1 MLPYTTLLQDLDNLD
16 YEIVKSNKKIT
27 YLNIEA
33 AFDIETTSMK
43 IGETK
48 VAFMYV
54 WMFGIEFGK
63 ETYYGRTWEEFVTLC
78 EGLQKSFQLNDKRRL
93 VVYVHNL
100 GYEFQF
106 MRKYFEWTEVFSGS
120 ERKPMKAF
128 TSLGIEFRDSYI
140 LSGYSLASTAKNLHS
155 IKISKMVGDL
165 DYSLI
170 RTSDTPLTTEEWK
183 YCDNDI
189 QIILAY
195 IKEQIAENG
204 NITKIPLTNTGRVR
218 KYVRDY
224 CYYKKSDGSKAGKGQ
239 YMRYRELMGK
249 LTLDTETYKQLK
261 QTFMGGFTHANAGHS
276 NKLLKDVTSID
287 FTSSYPA
294 VMVSEKFPMTRFLPR
309 TVENMDEFEVLCGK
323 YAVLFDA
330 KFEGVTPI
338 LEQENYLS
346 VSKCSDIEGAVTN
359 NGRIVA
365 AKQFNTSLTEVDYEI
380 MKQCYSW
387 ESISVRN
394 VKVARKGYLPKP
406 IIESILR
413 LYQGKTELK
422 DVVGSEVE
430 YMHSKGMLNSIYG
443 MCVTD
448 VVKEQ
453 AEYAADNGGSSGWT
467 TNQPDV
473 DETVVDYN
481 ESKNRFL
488 YYAWGVWVTAYAR
501 RNLWTGILAV
511 GSDYVYSDTDSLKV
525 LNWEKHIPYTKWY
538 DKMVISKM
546 EAMCDEYGIDKKL
559 LRPKTK
565 DGVEKVLGV
574 WDYEGT
580 YPMFKTLGAKRYLV
594 LEKNGR
600 LALTVAGL
608 SKRNGVDFMSEVC
621 GGDPAKVFEMFS
633 NNLHIPAEKTGKM
646 THTYVDEE
654 FKFQVTDYLGKKS
667 TVETL
672 SGVHLEPCDFTLT
685 LSDNYIA
692 FMKQFVEGYTF
703 KGVRYV

>member
-1 MLPYTTLLQDLDNLD
+1 MLPYTNFLRELNNLD
-16 YEIVKSNKKIT
+16 FEIVKSNKKIT
-27 YLNIEA
+27 YINIEA

-43 IGETK
+43 IGDTK

-63 ETYYGRTWEEFVTLC
+63 ETYYGRSWEEFVKLC
-78 EGLQKSFQLNDKRRL
+78 EAIQHSFQLNEKRRL
-93 VVYVHNL
+93 VIYVHNL

-120 ERKPMKAF
+120 ERKPMKAM

-155 IKISKMVGDL
+155 IKIEKMVGDL
-165 DYSLI
+165 DYSLT
-170 RTSDTPLTTEEWK
+170 RTSETPLTSEEWK

-204 NITKIPLTNTGRVR
+204 DITKIPLTNTGRVR

-224 CYYKKSDGSKAGKGQ
+224 CYYKKSDGSKANKSQ
-239 YMRYRELMGK
+239 YMRYRALMED
-249 LTLDTETYKQLK
+249 LTLDTDTYRQLK
-261 QTFMGGFTHANAGHS
+261 RSFMGGFTHANARHS
-276 NKLLKDVTSID
+276 NKVLTDVTSID

-294 VMVSEKFPMTRFLPR
+294 VMVSEKFPMSRF
-309 TVENMDEFEVLCGK
+309 TVKHVSSIAEFEKLCK
-323 YAVLFDA
+323 RYAVVFDA

-346 VSKCSDIEGAVTN
+346 ASKCSDIEGAVLN

-394 VKVARKGYLPKP
+394 VKVAAKAYLPKP
-406 IIESILR
+406 IVESILR

-453 AEYAADNGGSSGWT
+453 AEYAAENGWST
-467 TNQPDV
+467 HKPDV
-473 DETVVDYN
+473 DETVAEYN

-511 GSDYVYSDTDSLKV
+511 GGDYVYSDTDSLKV
-525 LNWEKHIPYTKWY
+525 LNWEKHKPYTEWY
-538 DKMVISKM
+538 DNMVIKKM
-546 EAMCDEYGIDKKL
+546 EDMCDEYSIDKSL

-565 DGVEKVLGV
+565 DGVEKVLGI

-580 YPMFKTLGAKRYLV
+580 YPLFKTLGAKRYLV
-594 LEKNGR
+594 LEAKGR

-608 SKRNGVDFMSEVC
+608 SKRNGVDYMLDVC
-621 GGDPAKVFEMFS
+621 GGDVRKVFDMFS
-633 NNLHIPAEKTGKM
+633 NDLHIPAEKTGKM
-646 THTYVDEE
+646 THTYVDGE

-703 KGVRYV
+703 KGVKYT

>member
-1 MLPYTTLLQDLDNLD
+1 MLPYANFLRELNNLD
-16 YEIVKSNKKIT
+16 FEIVKSNKKIT
-27 YLNIEA
+27 YINIEA

-43 IGETK
+43 IGDTK

-63 ETYYGRTWEEFVTLC
+63 ETYYGRSWEEFVKLC
-78 EGLQKSFQLNDKRRL
+78 EAIQHSFQLNEKRRL
-93 VVYVHNL
+93 VIYVHNL

-120 ERKPMKAF
+120 ERKPMKAM

-165 DYSLI
+165 DYSLT

-195 IKEQIAENG
+195 IKEQIEENG
-204 NITKIPLTNTGRVR
+204 DITKIPLTNTGRVR

-224 CYYKKSDGSKAGKGQ
+224 CYYKKSDGTKAGKSQ
-239 YMRYRELMGK
+239 YMRYRALMED
-249 LTLDTETYKQLK
+249 LTLDTDTYKQLK
-261 QTFMGGFTHANAGHS
+261 RTFMGGFTHANARHS
-276 NKLLKDVTSID
+276 NKVLTDVTSID

-294 VMVSEKFPMTRFLPR
+294 VMVSEKFPMTRFTTR
-309 TVENMDEFEVLCGK
+309 QVSSIAEFEKLCAK
-323 YAVLFDA
+323 YAVVFDA
-330 KFEGVTPI
+330 KFDGVYPK
-338 LEQENYLS
+338 LDHENYLS
-346 VSKCSDIEGAVTN
+346 KSRCRNLEGAVTN
-359 NGRIVA
+359 NGRIVS

-380 MKQCYSW
+380 MKQCYGWDSL
-387 ESISVRN
+387 SVGN
-394 VKVARKGYLPKP
+394 VRVATKAYLPKP

-422 DVVGSEVE
+422 DVAGAEVE

-453 AEYAADNGGSSGWT
+453 AEYEVESGEHSGWT
-467 TNQPDV
+467 THSPDV
-473 DETVVDYN
+473 DETVSDYN

-488 YYAWGVWVTAYAR
+488 YYPWGVWVTAYAR

-594 LEKNGR
+594 LEKSGR

-608 SKRNGVDFMSEVC
+608 SKRNGVDYMLEVC
-621 GGDPAKVFEMFS
+621 GGDARKVFDMFS
-633 NNLHIPAEKTGKM
+633 NDLHIPAEKTGKM
-646 THTYVDEE
+646 THTYVDGD

-703 KGVRYV
+703 KGVKHV

>member
-1 MLPYTTLLQDLDNLD
+1 MLPYANFLRELNNLD
-16 YEIVKSNKKIT
+16 FEIVKSNKKIT
-27 YLNIEA
+27 YINIEA

-43 IGETK
+43 IDDTK

-63 ETYYGRTWEEFVTLC
+63 ETYYGRSWEEFVKLC
-78 EGLQKSFQLNDKRRL
+78 EAIQHSFQLNEKRRL
-93 VVYVHNL
+93 VIYVHNL

-120 ERKPMKAF
+120 ERKPMKAM

-155 IKISKMVGDL
+155 IKIEKMVGDL
-165 DYSLI
+165 DYSLT
-170 RTSDTPLTTEEWK
+170 RTVETPLTSEEWK

-204 NITKIPLTNTGRVR
+204 DITKIPLTNTGRVR

-224 CYYKKSDGSKAGKGQ
+224 CYYKKSNGAKAGKSQ
-239 YMRYRELMGK
+239 YMRYRALMED
-249 LTLDTETYKQLK
+249 LTLDTDTYRQLK
-261 QTFMGGFTHANAGHS
+261 RSFMGGFTHANARHS
-276 NKLLKDVTSID
+276 NKVLTDVTSID

-294 VMVSEKFPMTRFLPR
+294 VMVSEKFPMSRFTTRQ
-309 TVENMDEFEVLCGK
+309 VSSIAEFEKLCAR
-323 YAVLFDA
+323 YAVVFDA
-330 KFEGVTPI
+330 KFEGVYPK
-338 LEQENYLS
+338 LDHENYLS
-346 VSKCSDIEGAVTN
+346 ESKCTNVEDAVTN
-359 NGRIVA
+359 NGRIVS

-380 MKQCYSW
+380 MKQCYGWDSL
-387 ESISVRN
+387 SVGN
-394 VKVARKGYLPKP
+394 VRDATKAYLPKP
-406 IIESILR
+406 IVESILR

-453 AEYAADNGGSSGWT
+453 AEYTAENGDDNGWST
-467 TNQPDV
+467 HKPDV
-473 DETVVDYN
+473 DETVAEYN

-511 GSDYVYSDTDSLKV
+511 GGDYVYSDTDSLKV
-525 LNWEKHIPYTKWY
+525 LNWEKHKPYTEWY
-538 DKMVISKM
+538 DNMVIKKM
-546 EAMCDEYGIDKKL
+546 EDMCDEYSIDKSL

-565 DGVEKVLGV
+565 DGVEKVLGI

-580 YPMFKTLGAKRYLV
+580 YPLFKTLGAKRYLV
-594 LEKNGR
+594 LEAKGR

-608 SKRNGVDFMSEVC
+608 SKRNGVDYMLEFC
-621 GGDPAKVFEMFS
+621 GGDVRKVFDMFS
-633 NNLHIPAEKTGKM
+633 NSMHIPAEKTGKM
-646 THTYVDEE
+646 THTYVDQE
-654 FKFQVTDYLGKKS
+654 FKFQVTDYLGKTT

-672 SGVHLEPCDFTLT
+672 SGIHLEPCDFTLS
-685 LSDNYIA
+685 LSNNYIS
-692 FMKQFVEGYTF
+692 FMQKIGEGYTF
-703 KGVRYV
+703 RGVKYT

>member
-1 MLPYTTLLQDLDNLD
+1 MLPYANFLRELNNLD
-16 YEIVKSNKKIT
+16 FEIVKSNKKIT
-27 YLNIEA
+27 YINIEA

-43 IGETK
+43 IGDTK

-63 ETYYGRTWEEFVTLC
+63 ETYYGRSWEEFVKLC
-78 EGLQKSFQLNDKRRL
+78 EAIQQSFQLNEKRRL
-93 VVYVHNL
+93 VIYVHNL

-120 ERKPMKAF
+120 ERKPMKAM

-155 IKISKMVGDL
+155 IKIEKMVGDL
-165 DYSLI
+165 DYSLT
-170 RTSDTPLTTEEWK
+170 RTAETPLTSEEWK

-204 NITKIPLTNTGRVR
+204 DITKIPLTNTGRVR

-224 CYYKKSDGSKAGKGQ
+224 CYYKKSNGAKAGKSQ
-239 YMRYRELMGK
+239 YMRYRALMED
-249 LTLDTETYKQLK
+249 LTLDTDTYRQLK
-261 QTFMGGFTHANAGHS
+261 RSFMGGFTHANARHS
-276 NKLLKDVTSID
+276 NKVLTDVTSID

-294 VMVSEKFPMTRFLPR
+294 VMVSEKFPMSRFTTRH
-309 TVENMDEFEVLCGK
+309 VSSIAEFEKLCTK
-323 YAVLFDA
+323 YAVVFDA
-330 KFEGVTPI
+330 KFEGVYPK
-338 LEQENYLS
+338 LDHENYLS
-346 VSKCSDIEGAVTN
+346 ESKCTNVEDAVTN
-359 NGRIVA
+359 NGRIVS

-380 MKQCYSW
+380 MKQCYGWDSL
-387 ESISVRN
+387 SVGN
-394 VKVARKGYLPKP
+394 VRVAVKAYLPKP
-406 IIESILR
+406 IVESILR

-453 AEYAADNGGSSGWT
+453 AEYAAENGDDNGWST
-467 TNQPDV
+467 RKPDV
-473 DETVVDYN
+473 DETVAEYN

-511 GSDYVYSDTDSLKV
+511 GGDYVYSDTDSLKV
-525 LNWEKHIPYTKWY
+525 LNWEKHKQYTEWY
-538 DKMVISKM
+538 DNMVIKKM
-546 EAMCDEYGIDKKL
+546 EDMCDEYSIDKSL

-565 DGVEKVLGV
+565 DGVEKVLGI

-580 YPMFKTLGAKRYLV
+580 YPLFKTLGAKRYLV
-594 LEKNGR
+594 LEAKGR

-608 SKRNGVDFMSEVC
+608 SKRNGVDYMLEFC
-621 GGDPAKVFEMFS
+621 GGDVRKVFDMFS
-633 NNLHIPAEKTGKM
+633 NSMHIPAEKTGKM
-646 THTYVDEE
+646 THTYVDQE
-654 FKFQVTDYLGKKS
+654 FKFQVTDYLSKTT

-672 SGVHLEPCDFTLT
+672 SGIHLEPCDFTLS
-685 LSDNYIA
+685 LSSNYIS
-692 FMKQFVEGYTF
+692 FMQKIGEGYTF
-703 KGVRYV
+703 RGVKYT